1 MNELRRLSITE
12 MRNGLRRRD
21 FSAVELVEA
30 HINAVESEKL
40 NAFVTKTP
48 EIAIEAAKIADAY
61 FLKQNDADIHLL
73 MGIPVGIKDLF
84 CTKGIKTTACSKMLE
99 NFVPTYESTVSNL
112 LLKSG
117 AAMLGKLNMDE
128 FAMGSANTN
137 SCFGPV
143 ENVWVRKNDGEKVV
157 PGGSSG
163 GSAASVAGFLCAGA
177 IGSDTGGSVRQ
188 PAAYCG
194 VVGIKPTYGRCSRF
208 GMIAFASSMDQAGVI
223 TRSVS
228 DSALML
234 ETICGYDNKDSTSSK
249 RQVPKFSSFIN
260 DDIRGKRIGIPK
272 EYRMNGIS
280 EEILHHW
287 ERVSSALKE
296 SGAEVIDIV
305 LPHTKYAIPVYYLIC
320 SAEVSSNLARYDG
333 VRYGFR
339 VDADTI
345 EEMYSLTR
353 AAGFGKEVK
362 RRILIGAYA
371 LSSGHYNE
379 YYEKAQRVR
388 ALIRNDFMKAFE
400 KIDYILVPSAP
411 TEAFGLNEKP
421 DPLMMCINDVFTV
434 PASLAGLP
442 AISVPV
448 GLSNED
454 LPLALQVI
462 GNYYD
467 EAGILNI
474 ANMIEQHCGR
484 IIELNES
491 ISLL

>member
-1 MNELRRLSITE
+1 MDELRKLSITE
-12 MRNGLRRRD
+12 MRDGLNRKD
-21 FSAVELVEA
+21 FSAIELAEV
-30 HINAVESEKL
+30 HINAVEDEKL

-48 EIAIEAAKIADAY
+48 EIAIRAAKAADEH
-61 FLKQNDADIHLL
+61 LSKQKDNTAPPL

-99 NFVPTYESTVSNL
+99 NFIPTYESTVSEL

-117 AAMLGKLNMDE
+117 AAILGKLNMDE

-137 SCFGPV
+137 SWFGPV
-143 ENVWVRKNDGEKVV
+143 ENVWTRKSDGEKVV

-163 GSAASVAGFLCAGA
+163 GSASAVAGFLCAGA
-177 IGSDTGGSVRQ
+177 LGSDTGGSVRQ

-208 GMIAFASSMDQAGVI
+208 GMIAFASSLDQAGVI

-249 RQVPKFSSFIN
+249 RLVPKFSSLISYN
-260 DDIRGKRIGIPK
+260 IKGKRIGIPK
-272 EYRMNGIS
+272 EYKMDGIS
-280 EEILHHW
+280 EEIVHYW
-287 ERVSSALKE
+287 EKVSSNLKE
-296 SGAEVIDIV
+296 SGAEVIDIA

-320 SAEVSSNLARYDG
+320 SAEASSNLARYDG

-339 VDADTI
+339 NDADTL

-353 AAGFGKEVK
+353 AKGFGKEVK
-362 RRILIGAYA
+362 RRVLIGAYA

-379 YYEKAQRVR
+379 YYEKAQCIR
-388 ALIRNDFMKAFE
+388 ALIRNDFIKAFE
-400 KIDYILVPSAP
+400 KVDYILVPSAP
-411 TEAFGLNEKP
+411 TEAFGLNEEP
-421 DPLMMCINDVFTV
+421 DPLIMCINDVFTV

-442 AISVPV
+442 AISIPV
-448 GLSNED
+448 GLSNEG

-474 ANMIEQHCGR
+474 ANVIEQNCGR
-484 IIELNES
+484 IIELR
-491 ISLL
+491 SLV

>member
-1 MNELRRLSITE
+1 MNELRKLSITE
-12 MRNGLRRRD
+12 MRDGLNRKD
-21 FSAVELVEA
+21 FSAVELTEV
-30 HINAVESEKL
+30 HINAVEDEKL

-48 EIAIEAAKIADAY
+48 EIAIKAAKAADEH
-61 FLKQNDADIHLL
+61 FSKQKDDITPPL
-73 MGIPVGIKDLF
+73 MGIPVGVKDLF

-99 NFVPTYESTVSNL
+99 NFVPTYESTVSKL

-137 SCFGPV
+137 SWFGPV
-143 ENVWVRKNDGEKVV
+143 ENVWTRKSDGEKVV

-163 GSAASVAGFLCAGA
+163 GSASAVAGFLCAGA
-177 IGSDTGGSVRQ
+177 LGSDTGGSVRQ

-208 GMIAFASSMDQAGVI
+208 GMIAFASSLDQAGVI

-234 ETICGYDNKDSTSSK
+234 ETICGYDNKDSTSSE
-249 RQVPKFSSFIN
+249 RLVPKFSSLISG
-260 DDIRGKRIGIPK
+260 DIKGKSIGIPK
-272 EYRMNGIS
+272 EYRMDGIS
-280 EEILHHW
+280 EEIVHYW
-287 ERVSSALKE
+287 EKVSSNLKE
-296 SGAEVIDIV
+296 SGAKIVDIA
-305 LPHTKYAIPVYYLIC
+305 LPYTKYAIPVYYLIC
-320 SAEVSSNLARYDG
+320 SAEASSNLARYDG
-333 VRYGFR
+333 VHYGFR
-339 VDADTI
+339 ADADTL

-353 AAGFGKEVK
+353 AEGFGKEVK

-379 YYEKAQRVR
+379 YYEKAQCIR
-388 ALIRNDFMKAFE
+388 ALIRNDFIKAFE
-400 KIDYILVPSAP
+400 KVDYILVPSAP

-421 DPLMMCINDVFTV
+421 DPIIMCINDVFTV

-442 AISVPV
+442 AISIPV
-448 GLSNED
+448 GLSSEG

-467 EAGILNI
+467 EAGILNV
-474 ANMIEQHCGR
+474 ANVIEQNCGR
-484 IIELNES
+484 IIELR
-491 ISLL
+491 SLV

>member
-1 MNELRRLSITE
+1 MNELRKLSITE
-12 MRNGLRRRD
+12 MHDGLRRRN
-21 FSAVELVEA
+21 FSAVELVET
-30 HINAVESEKL
+30 HINAVENEQL
-40 NAFVTKTP
+40 NAFITKTP
-48 EIAIEAAKIADAY
+48 EIAIKAAKIADEH
-61 FLKQNDADIHLL
+61 FLKQKDDIPPL
-73 MGIPVGIKDLF
+73 MGIPVGVKDLF

-99 NFVPTYESTVSNL
+99 NFIPTYESTVSNL

-117 AAMLGKLNMDE
+117 AAVLGKLNMDE

-137 SCFGPV
+137 SYFGPV
-143 ENVWVRKNDGEKVV
+143 ENVWIRKSDGAKVV

-177 IGSDTGGSVRQ
+177 LGSDTGGSVRQ

-208 GMIAFASSMDQAGVI
+208 GMIAFASSLDQAGVI

-234 ETICGYDNKDSTSSK
+234 ETICGYDEKDSTSSE
-249 RQVPKFSSFIN
+249 RPVPKFSNLIN
-260 DDIRGKRIGIPK
+260 GDIKGKRIGIPK
-272 EYRMNGIS
+272 EYRMDGIS
-280 EEILHHW
+280 EEIVHHW
-287 ERVSSALKE
+287 EKVSSNLKE
-296 SGAEVIDIV
+296 NGAEVVDIA

-320 SAEVSSNLARYDG
+320 SAETSSNLARYDG

-339 VDADTI
+339 VDADTL

-353 AAGFGKEVK
+353 AEGFGKEVK

-379 YYEKAQRVR
+379 YYEKAQCIR
-388 ALIRNDFMKAFE
+388 ALIRNDFTKAFE

-421 DPLMMCINDVFTV
+421 DPLIMCINDVFTV
-434 PASLAGLP
+434 PASLSGLP

-448 GLSNED
+448 GLSNEG

-467 EAGILNI
+467 EAGILNM
-474 ANMIEQHCGR
+474 ASVIEQNCGR
-484 IIELNES
+484 IVN
-491 ISLL
+491 SLA

>member
-1 MNELRRLSITE
+1 MNELRKLSITQ
-12 MRNGLRRRD
+12 MHDGLKKRS

-30 HINAVESEKL
+30 HISAVENEKL
-40 NAFVTKTP
+40 NAFITKTP
-48 EIAIEAAKIADAY
+48 EIAMKAAKAADEH
-61 FLKQNDADIHLL
+61 FSRQKDDLISPL
-73 MGIPVGIKDLF
+73 MGVPVGIKDLF

-99 NFVPTYESTVSNL
+99 NFVPTYESTVSDL
-112 LLKSG
+112 LLKSR

-137 SCFGPV
+137 SYFGPV
-143 ENVWVRKNDGEKVV
+143 ENVWIRKSDGEKVV

-177 IGSDTGGSVRQ
+177 LGSDTGGSVRQ

-208 GMIAFASSMDQAGVI
+208 GMIAFASSLDQAGVI

-234 ETICGYDNKDSTSSK
+234 EAICGYDTKDSISSEK
-249 RQVPKFSSFIN
+249 PVPKFSSFIN
-260 DDIRGKRIGIPK
+260 GDVKGKCIGIPK
-272 EYRMNGIS
+272 EYRMDGIS
-280 EEILHHW
+280 EEIVHNW
-287 ERVSSALKE
+287 ERVASYLKE
-296 SGAEVIDIV
+296 NGAEVVDIT

-320 SAEVSSNLARYDG
+320 SAETSSNLARYDG
-333 VRYGFR
+333 VRYGLR
-339 VDADTI
+339 VDADTL

-353 AAGFGKEVK
+353 AEGFGKEVK

-379 YYEKAQRVR
+379 YYEKAQCIR
-388 ALIRNDFMKAFE
+388 ALIRNDFIKAFE

-421 DPLMMCINDVFTV
+421 DPLIMCINDVFTV

-448 GLSNED
+448 GLSNEG

-467 EAGILNI
+467 EAGILNV
-474 ANMIEQHCGR
+474 ASVIEQNCGR
-484 IIELNES
+484 IIRPLA
-491 ISLL
+491 

>member
-12 MRNGLRRRD
+12 MREGLNRKD
-21 FSAVELVEA
+21 FSAIELAEV
-30 HINAVESEKL
+30 HINAVEGEKL

-48 EIAIEAAKIADAY
+48 EVAIRAAKAADEY
-61 FLKQNDADIHLL
+61 FSKQKNDVTPPL
-73 MGIPVGIKDLF
+73 MGIPIGVKDLF

-99 NFVPTYESTVSNL
+99 NFIPTYESTVSEL

-128 FAMGSANTN
+128 FAMGSSNTN
-137 SCFGPV
+137 SWFGPV
-143 ENVWVRKNDGEKVV
+143 ENVWTRKSDGEKVV

-163 GSAASVAGFLCAGA
+163 GPASAVAGFLCAGA
-177 IGSDTGGSVRQ
+177 LGSDTGGSVRQ

-208 GMIAFASSMDQAGVI
+208 GMIAFASSLDQAGVI

-234 ETICGYDNKDSTSSK
+234 ETICGYDNKDSTSSE
-249 RQVPKFSSFIN
+249 RLVPKFSTLI
-260 DDIRGKRIGIPK
+260 DGDIKGKRIGIPK
-272 EYRMNGIS
+272 EYRMSGIS
-280 EEILHHW
+280 EEIVHYW
-287 ERVSSALKE
+287 EKVSSDLKE
-296 SGAEVIDIV
+296 NGAEVIDIA
-305 LPHTKYAIPVYYLIC
+305 LPYTKYAIPVYYLIC
-320 SAEVSSNLARYDG
+320 FAEASSNLARYDG

-339 VDADTI
+339 ANADSL

-353 AAGFGKEVK
+353 AEGFGKEVK
-362 RRILIGAYA
+362 RRILMGAYA

-379 YYEKAQRVR
+379 YYDKAQRIR
-388 ALIRNDFMKAFE
+388 ALIRNDFIEAFE
-400 KIDYILVPSAP
+400 KVDYILVPSTP

-421 DPLMMCINDVFTV
+421 DPLIMCINDVFTV

-442 AISVPV
+442 AISIPV
-448 GLSNED
+448 GLSNEG

-467 EAGILNI
+467 EAGILNV
-474 ANMIEQHCGR
+474 ANVIEQNCGR
-484 IIELNES
+484 
-491 ISLL
+491 

>member
-1 MNELRRLSITE
+1 MNELRKLSITE
-12 MRNGLRRRD
+12 MHDGLKRKD

-30 HINAVESEKL
+30 YINAVESEKL

-48 EIAIEAAKIADAY
+48 EIAIEAAKAADEH
-61 FLKQNDADIHLL
+61 FLKQKGGMPL
-73 MGIPVGIKDLF
+73 MGIPVGVKDLF
-84 CTKGIKTTACSKMLE
+84 CTKGVKTTACSKMLE
-99 NFVPTYESTVSNL
+99 NFVPTYESTVSEL

-137 SCFGPV
+137 SYFGPV
-143 ENVWVRKNDGEKVV
+143 ENVWVRKSDGEKVV

-177 IGSDTGGSVRQ
+177 LGSDTGGSVRQ

-194 VVGIKPTYGRCSRF
+194 VVGAKPTYGRCSRF
-208 GMIAFASSMDQAGVI
+208 GMIAFASSLDQAGVI

-234 ETICGYDNKDSTSSK
+234 ETICGYDSKDSTSSK
-249 RQVPKFSSFIN
+249 RPVPKFSNFVN
-260 DDIRGKRIGIPK
+260 GDIKGKRIGIPK
-272 EYRMNGIS
+272 EYRMDGIS
-280 EEILHHW
+280 EEIVHHW
-287 ERVSSALKE
+287 EKVSSDLKE
-296 SGAEVIDIV
+296 NGTEVVDIT

-339 VDADTI
+339 ADADTL

-353 AAGFGKEVK
+353 AEGFGKEAK

-379 YYEKAQRVR
+379 YYEKAQCIR
-388 ALIRNDFMKAFE
+388 ALIRNDFIKAFE

-421 DPLMMCINDVFTV
+421 DPLIMCINDVFTV

-448 GLSNED
+448 GLSNEG

-467 EAGILNI
+467 EAGILNV
-474 ANMIEQHCGR
+474 ANVIEQNCGR
-484 IIELNES
+484 VIEMNVFA
-491 ISLL
+491 

>member
-1 MNELRRLSITE
+1 MNELRKLSITE
-12 MRNGLRRRD
+12 MHSGLKRKD
-21 FSAVELVEA
+21 FSAVELVKA
-30 HINAVESEKL
+30 HIDAVENEKL

-48 EIAIEAAKIADAY
+48 EIAIKAAKAADEY
-61 FLKQNDADIHLL
+61 FLKKNCNMPF
-73 MGIPVGIKDLF
+73 MGIPFGIKDLF

-99 NFVPTYESTVSNL
+99 NFIPTYESTVSEL

-117 AAMLGKLNMDE
+117 AAILGKLNMDE

-137 SCFGPV
+137 SYFGPV
-143 ENVWVRKNDGEKVV
+143 ENVWIRKSDGKKVV

-177 IGSDTGGSVRQ
+177 LGSDTGGSVRQ

-194 VVGIKPTYGRCSRF
+194 VVGTRPTYGRCSRF

-228 DSALML
+228 DSALTL
-234 ETICGYDNKDSTSSK
+234 EVICGYDSKDSTSSK
-249 RQVPKFSSFIN
+249 RPVPKFSDLIHS
-260 DDIRGKRIGIPK
+260 DIKGKRIGIPK

-280 EEILHHW
+280 EEIFYHW
-287 ERVSSALKE
+287 EKVSSDLEKN
-296 SGAEVIDIV
+296 GAEVFDIT

-320 SAEVSSNLARYDG
+320 SAEASSNLARYDG
-333 VRYGFR
+333 IRYGFR
-339 VDADTI
+339 ASADSL

-353 AAGFGKEVK
+353 AEGFGREVK
-362 RRILIGAYA
+362 RRILIGGYA
-371 LSSGHYNE
+371 LSSHYYNE
-379 YYEKAQRVR
+379 YYEKAQRIR
-388 ALIRNDFMKAFE
+388 ALIRNDFIKAFE

-421 DPLMMCINDVFTV
+421 DPLIMCINDIFTI

-442 AISVPV
+442 AVSVPV
-448 GLSNED
+448 GLSNEG
-454 LPLALQVI
+454 LPLGLQVI

-474 ANMIEQHCGR
+474 ANIIEQNCGKV
-484 IIELNES
+484 IELNDN
-491 ISLL
+491 L

>member
-1 MNELRRLSITE
+1 MNELRKLSITE
-12 MRNGLRRRD
+12 MYDGLRRGD
-21 FSAVELVEA
+21 FSAVELVGV
-30 HINAVESEKL
+30 HINAVENEQL
-40 NAFVTKTP
+40 NAFITKTL
-48 EIAIEAAKIADAY
+48 ETAIKAAKIADEY
-61 FLKQNDADIHLL
+61 FLRRKDTLPL
-73 MGIPVGIKDLF
+73 MGIPIGVKDLF

-99 NFVPTYESTVSNL
+99 NFIPTYESTVSNL
-112 LLKSG
+112 LLKNG
-117 AAMLGKLNMDE
+117 AIMLGKLNMDE

-137 SCFGPV
+137 SYFGPV
-143 ENVWVRKNDGEKVV
+143 ENVWIRKSDGEKVV

-177 IGSDTGGSVRQ
+177 LGSDTGGSVRQ

-208 GMIAFASSMDQAGVI
+208 GMIAFASSLDQAGVI

-234 ETICGYDNKDSTSSK
+234 EAICGYDEKDSTSSEMP
-249 RQVPKFSSFIN
+249 VPKFSNFISG
-260 DDIRGKRIGIPK
+260 DIKGKRIGIPK
-272 EYRMNGIS
+272 EYEMNGIS
-280 EEILHHW
+280 EEIIYHW
-287 ERVSSALKE
+287 EKVASYLKE
-296 SGAEVIDIV
+296 NGAEIV
-305 LPHTKYAIPVYYLIC
+305 NITLPHTKYVIPVYYLIC
-320 SAEVSSNLARYDG
+320 SAETSSNLARYDG

-339 VDADTI
+339 VDTDTL
-345 EEMYSLTR
+345 EEMYLMTR
-353 AAGFGKEVK
+353 AEGFGKEVK

-379 YYEKAQRVR
+379 YYEKAQCIRT
-388 ALIRNDFMKAFE
+388 LIRNDFIKAFE
-400 KIDYILVPSAP
+400 KIDYILVPSAS

-442 AISVPV
+442 AISIPV
-448 GLSNED
+448 GLSNEG

-467 EAGILNI
+467 EAGILNM
-474 ANMIEQHCGR
+474 ASVIEQNCGR
-484 IIELNES
+484 IIN
-491 ISLL
+491 SLI

>member
-1 MNELRRLSITE
+1 MNELRKLSITE
-12 MRNGLRRRD
+12 MHDGLRQGD
-21 FSAVELVEA
+21 FSAVELVGA
-30 HINAVESEKL
+30 HVNAVESEQL

-48 EIAIEAAKIADAY
+48 EIAIKAAKIADEY
-61 FLKQNDADIHLL
+61 FLKQKDNISSL
-73 MGIPVGIKDLF
+73 MGIPVGVKDLF

-99 NFVPTYESTVSNL
+99 NFIPTYESTVSNL

-137 SCFGPV
+137 SYFGPV
-143 ENVWVRKNDGEKVV
+143 ENVWIRKSDGEKVV

-177 IGSDTGGSVRQ
+177 LGSDTGGSVRQ

-208 GMIAFASSMDQAGVI
+208 GMIAFASSLDQAGVI

-234 ETICGYDNKDSTSSK
+234 ETICGYDEKDSTSSEMP
-249 RQVPKFSSFIN
+249 VPKFSNLIN
-260 DDIRGKRIGIPK
+260 GDIKGKRIGIPK
-272 EYRMNGIS
+272 EYRMDGIS
-280 EEILHHW
+280 EEIVHYW
-287 ERVSSALKE
+287 EKVSSNLKE
-296 SGAEVIDIV
+296 NGAEVVDIT

-320 SAEVSSNLARYDG
+320 SAETSSNLARYDG

-339 VDADTI
+339 VDADTL

-353 AAGFGKEVK
+353 AEGFGKEVK

-379 YYEKAQRVR
+379 YYEKAQCIR
-388 ALIRNDFMKAFE
+388 ALIRNDFIKAFE

-421 DPLMMCINDVFTV
+421 DPLIMCINDVFTV

-442 AISVPV
+442 AISIPV
-448 GLSNED
+448 GLSNEG

-467 EAGILNI
+467 EAGILNM
-474 ANMIEQHCGR
+474 ASVIEQNCGR
-484 IIELNES
+484 IINYLM
-491 ISLL
+491 